1 MSWAWSLV
9 ISYLFIDAL
18 FIFDAFFIVWLLSR
32 TKTKKPKEGNYK
44 QTNKRKKDIYALWV
58 DLALDSKNIG
68 LILRLKIKASWVPV
82 E

>member
-1 MSWAWSLV
+1 
-9 ISYLFIDAL
+9 
-18 FIFDAFFIVWLLSR
+18 LLSR

-82 E
+82 